1 MTRRVSSFARVVLG
15 LTIALG
21 VLAIR
26 PNAQSTVPQLP
37 GVRHYS
43 GDNVAPVFEGWE
55 KNADGSFNLV
65 FGYLNR
71 NYEEEPEI
79 AIGPANNFSPGP
91 ADRGQPTHF
100 YPRRQQFMFK
110 VHVPAD
116 FGKQELVWTLTRD
129 GRTEKAVAH
138 LALEWELTEVV
149 YSQNRAGLNRDSVTA
164 KPNAPPTISSAA
176 RTPIAAVTSNP
187 VALSFSASDDGQP
200 APPAPRP
207 AAAAA
212 RRSGPPPEPALINIR
227 QGPVQQ
233 QIIKPS
239 RQGLNGHVDA
249 MARVGNGEIRSAIDA
264 RQGRNGDHAGDVQCA
279 RHLRHSRVCR
289 RWRVVGRRRR
299 DGHRQRLLET
309 YRTLKRRGNAANR
322 RVRRKSLGRSISAL
336 SGVFWVPSS

>member
-1 MTRRVSSFARVVLG
+1 VLG
-15 LTIALG
+15 LAIALA
-21 VLAIR
+21 VFAIR
-26 PNAQSTVPQLP
+26 PSGQSTIPQLA
-37 GVRHYS
+37 GIRHYS

-79 AIGPANNFSPGP
+79 PIGPANSFSPGS

-164 KPNAPPTISSAA
+164 KPNTPPVIAA
-176 RTPIAAVTSNP
+176 ESRAAIAAVTSTP
-187 VALSFSASDDGQP
+187 VTLSFSATDDGQP
-200 APPAPRP
+200 APPPPR
-207 AAAAA
+207 ATTGAA
-212 RRSGPPPEPALINIR
+212 RRSGPPQEPALINIR

-233 QIIKPS
+233 QIIKPT
-239 RQGLNGHVDA
+239 RQGLMVTWTLWRGSGTVKFDPPSMLVKDGKA
-249 MARVGNGEIRSAIDA
+249 ATQATFSAPGTYVIRAFADD
-264 RQGRNGDHAGDVQCA
+264 GVLLEGGDVTVTVTGA
-279 RHLRHSRVCR
+279 AKSA
-289 RWRVVGRRRR
+289 GR
-299 DGHRQRLLET
+299 
-309 YRTLKRRGNAANR
+309 
-322 RVRRKSLGRSISAL
+322 
-336 SGVFWVPSS
+336 

>member
-1 MTRRVSSFARVVLG
+1 MARRVSSFARVVLG
-15 LTIALG
+15 LAIALG

-26 PNAQSTVPQLP
+26 PIAQSSVPQLP

-55 KNADGSFNLV
+55 KNADGSYNLV

-71 NYEEEPEI
+71 NYEEEPEL

-129 GRTEKAVAH
+129 GHTEKAVAH

-164 KPNAPPTISSAA
+164 KPNAPPTIASAA
-176 RTPIAAVTSNP
+176 RTPLAAVTSNP

-239 RQGLNGHVDA
+239 RQGLMVTWTLWRGSGTVKFDPPSMLVKDGTA
-249 MARVGNGEIRSAIDA
+249 TTQATFSAPGTYVIRAFADD
-264 RQGRNGDHAGDVQCA
+264 GVWLEGGDVT
-279 RHLRHSRVCR
+279 VN
-289 RWRVVGRRRR
+289 V
-299 DGHRQRLLET
+299 
-309 YRTLKRRGNAANR
+309 
-322 RVRRKSLGRSISAL
+322 
-336 SGVFWVPSS
+336 SGSSKH

>member
-1 MTRRVSSFARVVLG
+1 MNAQLTKIMRVALAM
-15 LTIALG
+15 TIAL
-21 VLAIR
+21 VLLAIH
-26 PNAQSTVPQLP
+26 PNGQSPLDQMA

-43 GDNVAPVFEGWE
+43 GETVAPVFEGWE

-79 AIGPANNFSPGP
+79 PIGAANNFSPGP
-91 ADRGQPTHF
+91 ADRGQPSHF

-164 KPNAPPTISSAA
+164 KPNAPPVIAADA
-176 RTPIAAVTSNP
+176 RTPVAAAVGTP
-187 VALSFSASDDGQP
+187 VALAFSATDDGQP
-200 APPAPRP
+200 PPPAPR
-207 AAAAA
+207 AASAPA
-212 RRSGPPPEPALINIR
+212 RRSGPPQEPALINIR

-239 RQGLNGHVDA
+239 RQGLMVTWTLWRGAGTVKFDPPTMVVRDGKA
-249 MARVGNGEIRSAIDA
+249 TTQATFSAPGTYVIRAFADD
-264 RQGRNGDHAGDVQCA
+264 GVLLEGGDVTVTV
-279 RHLRHSRVCR
+279 S
-289 RWRVVGRRRR
+289 G
-299 DGHRQRLLET
+299 
-309 YRTLKRRGNAANR
+309 
-322 RVRRKSLGRSISAL
+322 SAKPA
-336 SGVFWVPSS
+336 GK

>member
-1 MTRRVSSFARVVLG
+1 MKNHAPGIMRVALA
-15 LTIALG
+15 LTIAI
-21 VLAIR
+21 VVFAIR
-26 PNAQSTVPQLP
+26 PSGQATIPQMA

-55 KNADGSFNLV
+55 KNADGSYNLV

-79 AIGPANNFSPGP
+79 AIGAANTFSPGP

-110 VHVPAD
+110 VHVPSD
-116 FGKQELVWTLTRD
+116 FGKQELVWTLTRN

-164 KPNAPPTISSAA
+164 KPNQPPTIAADSRTALSATTS
-176 RTPIAAVTSNP
+176 TPVT
-187 VALSFSASDDGQP
+187 LSFSAKDDGQP
-200 APPAPRP
+200 PPPAPR
-207 AAAAA
+207 AANNPA

-239 RQGLNGHVDA
+239 RQGLMVTWTVWRGAGAVKFEPANMVVKDGKATTQATFTAPGTYV
-249 MARVGNGEIRSAIDA
+249 IRAFADD
-264 RQGRNGDHAGDVQCA
+264 GVLLEGGDVTVTVA
-279 RHLRHSRVCR
+279 
-289 RWRVVGRRRR
+289 G
-299 DGHRQRLLET
+299 
-309 YRTLKRRGNAANR
+309 K
-322 RVRRKSLGRSISAL
+322 
-336 SGVFWVPSS
+336 

>member
-1 MTRRVSSFARVVLG
+1 MTRRVSSSVRVVLG
-15 LTIALG
+15 LAIALG

-176 RTPIAAVTSNP
+176 RTPITAVTSNP

-239 RQGLNGHVDA
+239 RQGLTVTWTLWRGSGTVKFDPPS
-249 MARVGNGEIRSAIDA
+249 MVVKDGNATTQATFSAPGTYVIRAYADD
-264 RQGRNGDHAGDVQCA
+264 GVWLEGGDVTVNV
-279 RHLRHSRVCR
+279 S
-289 RWRVVGRRRR
+289 G
-299 DGHRQRLLET
+299 
-309 YRTLKRRGNAANR
+309 
-322 RVRRKSLGRSISAL
+322 SAK
-336 SGVFWVPSS
+336 PAER

>member
-1 MTRRVSSFARVVLG
+1 MATRVSSSARVVFG
-15 LTIALG
+15 LAIALG

-79 AIGPANNFSPGP
+79 AIGPANSFSPGP
-91 ADRGQPTHF
+91 PDRGQPTHF

-110 VHVPAD
+110 VHVPPD

-164 KPNAPPTISSAA
+164 KPNAPPIISSAA
-176 RTPIAAVTSNP
+176 RTPIAAVASAP
-187 VALSFSASDDGQP
+187 VTLSFSVSDDGQP
-200 APPAPRP
+200 PVPAPRP
-207 AAAAA
+207 AAAA

-239 RQGLNGHVDA
+239 RLGLNVTWTVWRGSGTVKFDPPSMLVKDGTA
-249 MARVGNGEIRSAIDA
+249 TTQATFSAPGTYVIRAFADD
-264 RQGRNGDHAGDVQCA
+264 GVLLEGGDVT
-279 RHLRHSRVCR
+279 VN
-289 RWRVVGRRRR
+289 V
-299 DGHRQRLLET
+299 
-309 YRTLKRRGNAANR
+309 
-322 RVRRKSLGRSISAL
+322 
-336 SGVFWVPSS
+336 SGSSKD

>member
-1 MTRRVSSFARVVLG
+1 MARRVSSFARVVLG
-15 LTIALG
+15 LAIALG

-26 PNAQSTVPQLP
+26 PNAQSSVPQLP

-55 KNADGSFNLV
+55 KNADGSYSLV

-71 NYEEEPEI
+71 NYEEEPEL

-129 GRTEKAVAH
+129 GHTEKAVAH

-164 KPNAPPTISSAA
+164 KPNAPPTIASAA

-239 RQGLNGHVDA
+239 RQGLMVTWTLWRGSGTVKFDPPSMLVKDGTA
-249 MARVGNGEIRSAIDA
+249 TTQATFSAPGTYVIRAFADD
-264 RQGRNGDHAGDVQCA
+264 GVWLEGGDVT
-279 RHLRHSRVCR
+279 VN
-289 RWRVVGRRRR
+289 V
-299 DGHRQRLLET
+299 
-309 YRTLKRRGNAANR
+309 
-322 RVRRKSLGRSISAL
+322 
-336 SGVFWVPSS
+336 SGSSKPSER